1 MGSALPGSKCVCL
14 RTWLSEVHEV
24 ALVGLVGPGALG
36 LDSVGERRVDTEQHL
51 LHDDAL

>member
-1 MGSALPGSKCVCL
+1 VQ
-14 RTWLSEVHEV
+14 LSHEVQEV